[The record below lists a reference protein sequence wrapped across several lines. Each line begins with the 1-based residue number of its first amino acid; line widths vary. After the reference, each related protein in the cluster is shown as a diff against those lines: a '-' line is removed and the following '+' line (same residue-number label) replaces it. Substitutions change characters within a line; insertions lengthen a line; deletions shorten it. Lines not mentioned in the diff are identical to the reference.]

1 MHCYGSS
8 QSITDRFAAVS
19 GVGGGLFS
27 LSMTPFTPFIN
38 HRF

>member
-19 GVGGGLFS
+19 GGLFS
-27 LSMTPFTPFIN
+27 LSMTPFTPF
-38 HRF
+38 